1 MSTTVKRIKIIE
13 ALNLD
18 LKDSNTRTIIDSIID
33 GGKTDNTERVRNC
46 KEIFVHL

>member
-18 LKDSNTRTIIDSIID
+18 LKDSNTEKPTIPRGFATVKKYLYIYRQ
-33 GGKTDNTERVRNC
+33 TCT
-46 KEIFVHL
+46 FV